1 MFFLTYIKG
10 TRVNEWVVAV
20 NRWLTRQLQGGI
32 ANTDER
38 LWTEVA
44 TSFQRRFEDSLAKE
58 NTQSTLREVLQIKP
72 RLLLTSYDYGI
83 RGT

>member
-10 TRVNEWVVAV
+10 THVNKWVVVV

-32 ANTDER
+32 ENMDER

-44 TSFQRRFEDSLAKE
+44 TSFQ
-58 NTQSTLREVLQIKP
+58 
-72 RLLLTSYDYGI
+72 
-83 RGT
+83 